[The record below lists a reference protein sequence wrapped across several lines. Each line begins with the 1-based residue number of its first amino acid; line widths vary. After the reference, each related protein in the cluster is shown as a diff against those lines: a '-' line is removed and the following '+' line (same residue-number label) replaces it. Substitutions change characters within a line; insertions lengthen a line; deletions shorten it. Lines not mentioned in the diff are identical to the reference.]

1 MELTIDQALQQGI
14 AAHKEGKLQD
24 AERLYRAILKSQPN
38 HPDANHNLGVLAVAV
53 GKPLE
58 SMPLFKLALEAN
70 PKIEQFWLSYV
81 DVLMRLEH
89 FDEAK
94 RVLVE
99 AEQSGVSSDK
109 LNALNQKLLVSVPN
123 DTNKTAD
130 GQTLTEE
137 REAQG
142 LSSSAAPSQDQLN
155 HLLGHFQAG
164 RLEEAEELATLLTQQ
179 FPNHP
184 FAWKVLGA
192 VLQQTGRVNESLLS
206 MQQSV
211 GLSPQDA
218 EAHSNLGVTLKELG
232 RLDDAEASYREAI
245 ALKPD
250 YAEAHSNLG
259 VALKELGRLDDAEAS
274 YRKAIALKPDN
285 AGAQYNLGN
294 TLKELSRLDDAEA
307 SYREAIALK
316 PDYAQAHYNLGIT
329 LQELGKLDGAEASY
343 RKAIALTPDHAEA
356 HSNLGVTLQELGRLD
371 DAEAS
376 YRKVLALKPDYAEA
390 HNNLGVTLKELGRLD
405 DAEASYREAIALK
418 PGYAEA
424 HSNLGVTLKEL
435 GRLDDAEA
443 SYKEALALEPDY
455 AEAHYNLGV
464 TLQELGKLD
473 DAEASY
479 RQAIALKPDY
489 AEAHSNLGSTL
500 KGVGRLD
507 DAEASYREAIALK
520 PDFAGAHSNLGVTL
534 EELGRLDDAEASHR
548 KAIALKPDFAGAH
561 SNLGNTLRELG
572 RLDGAEASHR
582 RAIALKPDFAEAQ
595 YNLGNTLLEL
605 GRLDEAEA
613 SYRQAIAADPD
624 FAKAHHNLAIR
635 KKFSSKDEQFSQMQA
650 LYRDPATS
658 EKSRCHICFA
668 LAKAYEDLGEF
679 ARAFR
684 LYAEGNALR
693 KKELGYNKA
702 QDKQLFESLK
712 ANGQQITYAVAP
724 EIVAPECAPIFI
736 VGMPR
741 SGTTL
746 VEQIIS
752 SHPLVTGAGEL
763 SFASQFGSSLA
774 VGQAPVN
781 AEALKTF
788 REEYLNALKR
798 CSEGNAV
805 VTDKMPHNFRFLG
818 LIFAALPE
826 AKIIHVKRDPAAVC
840 WANYT
845 QYFVNDSLG
854 YCYSLDD
861 TLHYYELYQD
871 LMEHWRLELPNRIY
885 DLHYEVLTENQEEET
900 RKLIAHLGLEWDDT
914 CLSPQDNT
922 RSVATASNVQV
933 RQRVYQGSSEKWKRY
948 EPYLNG
954 ALDSLGVDN
963 Q

>member
-1 MELTIDQALQQGI
+1 MELTVDQALQQGV

-24 AERLYRAILKSQPN
+24 AERLYRAILQAQPN
-38 HPDANHNLGVLAVAV
+38 HPDANHNLGVLAVAA
-53 GKPLE
+53 GKPIE
-58 SMPLFKLALEAN
+58 AIPLLKLALETN
-70 PKIEQFWLSYV
+70 SQIEQFWLSYIG
-81 DVLMRLEH
+81 VLMTVER

-99 AEQSGVSSDK
+99 GEKSGVSEEK
-109 LNALNQKLLVSVPN
+109 LDVFQRQLEGNVPKDAN
-123 DTNKTAD
+123 EAAKK
-130 GQTLTEE
+130 QTLSEKRTKLAEDKKN
-137 REAQG
+137 RNTKPQG
-142 LSSSAAPSQDQLN
+142 ASSSVEPSQDQLN
-155 HLLGHFQAG
+155 HLIEHYQAG
-164 RLEEAEELATLLTQQ
+164 SLEEVEELATLLTQQ

-192 VLQQTGRVNESLLS
+192 VLQQTGRVNESLLP
-206 MQQSV
+206 MQQSAD
-211 GLSPQDA
+211 LSPQD
-218 EAHSNLGVTLKELG
+218 
-232 RLDDAEASYREAI
+232 
-245 ALKPD
+245 
-250 YAEAHSNLG
+250 
-259 VALKELGRLDDAEAS
+259 
-274 YRKAIALKPDN
+274 
-285 AGAQYNLGN
+285 
-294 TLKELSRLDDAEA
+294 
-307 SYREAIALK
+307 
-316 PDYAQAHYNLGIT
+316 
-329 LQELGKLDGAEASY
+329 
-343 RKAIALTPDHAEA
+343 
-356 HSNLGVTLQELGRLD
+356 
-371 DAEAS
+371 
-376 YRKVLALKPDYAEA
+376 
-390 HNNLGVTLKELGRLD
+390 
-405 DAEASYREAIALK
+405 
-418 PGYAEA
+418 AEA

-443 SYKEALALEPDY
+443 SYKEALALTPDH

-595 YNLGNTLLEL
+595 YNLGNTLKELGRLDDAEASYKEAIALNPDFADAYNNLGNTLLEL

-818 LIFAALPE
+818 LILAALPE